1 MSVEICHK
9 LRYELGFW
17 SCEWHQSFT
26 GVHRYPAQATLL
38 SKLGGTAHEASLHG
52 ALFFMNQEEKYETNV
67 KRH

>member
-1 MSVEICHK
+1 MPVEICHK

-38 SKLGGTAHEASLHG
+38 SKLGGTAQSSVPTWG
-52 ALFFMNQEEKYETNV
+52 AFFYLSGGKL
-67 KRH
+67 

>member
-1 MSVEICHK
+1 MPVEICHK

-26 GVHRYPAQATLL
+26 GDHRYPAQATLL
-38 SKLGGTAHEASLHG
+38 SKLGGTTREASLQG
-52 ALFFMNQEEKYETNV
+52 ALFFINLEEKNETNV